1 MAGNSDPTPEREAAK
16 PQHASLL
23 QVAGVVLWS
32 FLGIRK
38 GRATHV
44 REFAEG
50 NAFVNYDS
58 HGRLLGIELLGP
70 CQVTVLDQLA
80 RKESPTVK
88 NFLRKSIPREMAL
101 A

>member
-1 MAGNSDPTPEREAAK
+1 MKQIDLHLDVQINKETG
-16 PQHASLL
+16 
-23 QVAGVVLWS
+23 GVSAVY
-32 FLGIRK
+32 FRIRK
-38 GRATHV
+38 GRAAQV

-50 NAFVNYDS
+50 NAFVNCDS
-58 HGRLLGIELLGP
+58 QGRLLGIELLGP